1 MSSVCVLEALGGH
14 VRTSKSQ
21 AGPSRETRRGT
32 VLGEASIA
40 SGTVWLSQPTLT
52 SFLCGAFYTHICHL
66 DTTHHKALPSTT
78 QLTEP
83 CSQTCVTVN

>member
-1 MSSVCVLEALGGH
+1 MSEPLKARQGLAERLGG
-14 VRTSKSQ
+14 
-21 AGPSRETRRGT
+21 GT

-40 SGTVWLSQPTLT
+40 SGTVWLPQPTLT

-66 DTTHHKALPSTT
+66 DTTHHKALPSTA